1 MSAGGRG
8 RRERALP
15 HYFSPQVLFHS
26 RAGALRL
33 SPKSALLHLG
43 RCLCC
48 SGGFCS
54 PVGSAPLV
62 SRPLGGLAAGE
73 GLPSSRF
80 CRGCLRPHTKY
91 LLVTRYQF
99 RCRIH
104 PPGLTQI
111 ITPPGVRFVLYK
123 KEMPDSG
130 FGNAAFKINF
140 EK

>member
-1 MSAGGRG
+1 M
-8 RRERALP
+8 L
-15 HYFSPQVLFHS
+15 
-26 RAGALRL
+26 
-33 SPKSALLHLG
+33 K
-43 RCLCC
+43 
-48 SGGFCS
+48 
-54 PVGSAPLV
+54 
-62 SRPLGGLAAGE
+62 AAHE
-73 GLPSSRF
+73 ILTR
-80 CRGCLRPHTKY
+80 Y
-91 LLVTRYQF
+91 RYQF